1 MSRFRVIPPLETKLS
16 RQQMFDIIRTPV
28 ITEKATNASEHNQ
41 VIFRV
46 PLTATK
52 REVKAAVEGL
62 FNVDVVAV
70 NTIRVM
76 GKVKR
81 FRGRAGRR
89 SDIKKA
95 IVTLREGQ
103 RIDITTGI

>member
-1 MSRFRVIPPLETKLS
+1 MSRFRAIPPAVRRLT
-16 RQQMFDIIRTPV
+16 RQQMYDIIRRPV
-28 ITEKATNASEHNQ
+28 ITEKATNLSEHNQ
-41 VIFRV
+41 VTFRV

-62 FNVDVVAV
+62 FNVNVTAV

-76 GKVKR
+76 GKMKR
-81 FRGRAGRR
+81 FRGRLGRR
-89 SDIKKA
+89 SDYKKA